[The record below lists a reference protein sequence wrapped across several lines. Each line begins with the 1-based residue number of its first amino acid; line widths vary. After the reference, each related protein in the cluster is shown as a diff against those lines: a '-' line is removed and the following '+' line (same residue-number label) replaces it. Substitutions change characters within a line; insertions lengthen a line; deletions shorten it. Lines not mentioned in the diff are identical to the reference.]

1 MTTQETPAPTPT
13 PTGPKHLD
21 TPTLTDEQKA
31 AAFAAAA
38 HTVETGGLPQGDGGL
53 ADPHRKNAYHFD
65 ELVPT
70 QIQHKARS
78 IIRTFVVSLVGVL
91 AALAAKWGLTLPAD
105 LADTITATVWGL
117 VTVCAQWLLNT
128 KPVDRFLHK
137 VVPFLATTPNK

>member
-1 MTTQETPAPTPT
+1 MTTPIEPTPA

-53 ADPHRKNAYHFD
+53 ADPNRKNAYHFD

-78 IIRTFVVSLVGVL
+78 VIRTFVVSLIGVL
-91 AALAAKWGLTLPAD
+91 AAWGAKVGITLPAD

-137 VVPFLATTPNK
+137 VVPFLATTPSK

>member
-1 MTTQETPAPTPT
+1 MSESALPTPA
-13 PTGPKHLD
+13 GPKHLD

-53 ADPHRKNAYHFD
+53 ADPNRKNAYHFD

-78 IIRTFVVSLVGVL
+78 VIRTFVVSLIGVL
-91 AALAAKWGLTLPAD
+91 AAWCAKVGLTLPAD

-128 KPVDRFLHK
+128 KPVDRILHK

>member
-1 MTTQETPAPTPT
+1 MTTQET

-38 HTVETGGLPQGDGGL
+38 HTVETGGLPRGDGGL
-53 ADPHRKNAYHFD
+53 ADPNRKNAYHFD

-78 IIRTFVVSLVGVL
+78 IIRTFVVSLIGVL
-91 AALAAKWGLTLPAD
+91 AAWCAKVGLTLPAD
-105 LADTITATVWGL
+105 LVDTITATVWGL

-137 VVPFLATTPNK
+137 VVPFLAATPNK

>member
-1 MTTQETPAPTPT
+1 MTTQETPTPAA
-13 PTGPKHLD
+13 TGPKHLD

-38 HTVETGGLPQGDGGL
+38 HTVATGGLPQGDGGL
-53 ADPHRKNAYHFD
+53 ADPNRKNAYHFD

-78 IIRTFVVSLVGVL
+78 VIRTFVVSLVGVL
-91 AALAAKWGLTLPAD
+91 AASAAKWGLTLPAD

-137 VVPFLATTPNK
+137 AVPFLATTPNK

>member
-1 MTTQETPAPTPT
+1 MTDTPTPTPTPT

-53 ADPHRKNAYHFD
+53 ADPNRKNAYHFD

-91 AALAAKWGLTLPAD
+91 AAWCAKVGLTLPAD

>member
-1 MTTQETPAPTPT
+1 MTAPIGPT
-13 PTGPKHLD
+13 AAGPKHLD
-21 TPTLTDEQKA
+21 APTLTDEQKA

-53 ADPHRKNAYHFD
+53 ADPNRKNAYRFD

-78 IIRTFVVSLVGVL
+78 VIRTFAVSSAGVL
-91 AALAAKWGLTLPAD
+91 AALAAKWGLTLPAG

-128 KPVDRFLHK
+128 KPVDRLLHK
-137 VVPFLATTPNK
+137 AVPFLATTPNK

>member
-1 MTTQETPAPTPT
+1 MTAQETSTT
-13 PTGPKHLD
+13 TTGPKHLD

-31 AAFAAAA
+31 AAFASAKR
-38 HTVETGGLPQGDGGL
+38 TVETGGIPQGDGGL
-53 ADPHRKNAYHFD
+53 DDPHRVNAYHFD

-91 AALAAKWGLTLPAD
+91 AAWCAKVGLTLPAD

-128 KPVDRFLHK
+128 KPVDRFLHR

>member
-1 MTTQETPAPTPT
+1 MTTPIEPTPA

-53 ADPHRKNAYHFD
+53 ADPNRKNAYHFD

-78 IIRTFVVSLVGVL
+78 VIRTFVVSLVGVL

-105 LADTITATVWGL
+105 LVDTITATVWGL

>member
-1 MTTQETPAPTPT
+1 MTTQETPTPA
-13 PTGPKHLD
+13 GPKHLD

-38 HTVETGGLPQGDGGL
+38 HTVETGGLPQGDGDGSL
-53 ADPHRKNAYHFD
+53 RDPHRKNAYHFD

-78 IIRTFVVSLVGVL
+78 VIRTFVVSLVGVL
-91 AALAAKWGLTLPAD
+91 AAWGAKVGIALPAD

-128 KPVDRFLHK
+128 KPVDRFLHR

>member
-1 MTTQETPAPTPT
+1 MTDT

-38 HTVETGGLPQGDGGL
+38 HTVETGGLPQGDGDGSL
-53 ADPHRKNAYHFD
+53 RDPNRKNAYHFD

-78 IIRTFVVSLVGVL
+78 VIRTFVVSLVGIL
-91 AALAAKWGLTLPAD
+91 AAWCAKVGLTLPAD

-117 VTVCAQWLLNT
+117 VTLCAQWLLNT

-137 VVPFLATTPNK
+137 VIPFLATTPNK

>member
-1 MTTQETPAPTPT
+1 MTAPVEPT
-13 PTGPKHLD
+13 ATGPKHLD

-31 AAFAAAA
+31 AAFAAAQR
-38 HTVETGGLPQGDGGL
+38 TVETGGLPQGDGGL
-53 ADPHRKNAYHFD
+53 ADPNRKNAYRFD

-78 IIRTFVVSLVGVL
+78 TIRTFAVSLVGVL

-137 VVPFLATTPNK
+137 AVPFLATTPNE

>member
-1 MTTQETPAPTPT
+1 MTAPIEPTQA

-53 ADPHRKNAYHFD
+53 ADPNRKNAYHFD

-78 IIRTFVVSLVGVL
+78 VIRTFAVSLVGVL
-91 AALAAKWGLTLPAD
+91 AAWAAEAGLTLPAD

-137 VVPFLATTPNK
+137 AVPFLATTPNK

>member
-1 MTTQETPAPTPT
+1 MTDTPATA
-13 PTGPKHLD
+13 GPKHLD
-21 TPTLTDEQKA
+21 APALTDEQKA

-38 HTVETGGLPQGDGGL
+38 HTVETGGLPQGDGDGSL
-53 ADPHRKNAYHFD
+53 RDPHRVNAYRFD

-78 IIRTFVVSLVGVL
+78 VIRTFVVSLVGVL
-91 AALAAKWGLTLPAD
+91 AAWCAKVGLTLPAD

-137 VVPFLATTPNK
+137 AVPFLATTPNK

>member
-1 MTTQETPAPTPT
+1 MTTQETLTPIT
-13 PTGPKHLD
+13 TGPKHLD
-21 TPTLTDEQKA
+21 APTLTDEQKA

-38 HTVETGGLPQGDGGL
+38 HTVETGGIPQGDGGL
-53 ADPHRKNAYHFD
+53 ADPNRKNAYHFD

-78 IIRTFVVSLVGVL
+78 VIRTFVVSLIGVL
-91 AALAAKWGLTLPAD
+91 AAFATKVGITLPAD

-137 VVPFLATTPNK
+137 VVPFLATTPSK

>member
-1 MTTQETPAPTPT
+1 VTTQETPA

-21 TPTLTDEQKA
+21 TPTLTEEQKA

-53 ADPHRKNAYHFD
+53 ADPNRKNAYHFD

-70 QIQHKARS
+70 QIKARS
-78 IIRTFVVSLVGVL
+78 VIRTFVVSLIGVL
-91 AALAAKWGLTLPAD
+91 AAWGAKAGITLPAD

-137 VVPFLATTPNK
+137 VVPFLATTPRS

>member
-1 MTTQETPAPTPT
+1 MTTQTE

-38 HTVETGGLPQGDGGL
+38 HTVETGGLPQGDGDGSL
-53 ADPHRKNAYHFD
+53 RDPHRVNAYHFD

-78 IIRTFVVSLVGVL
+78 IIRTFVVSLIGVL
-91 AALAAKWGLTLPAD
+91 AAWGAKVGITLPAD
-105 LADTITATVWGL
+105 LADTLTATVWGL

>member
-1 MTTQETPAPTPT
+1 MSETTPT

-38 HTVETGGLPQGDGGL
+38 HTVETGGLPQGDGDGSL
-53 ADPHRKNAYHFD
+53 RDPNRKNAYHFD

-78 IIRTFVVSLVGVL
+78 VIRTFVVSLIGVL
-91 AALAAKWGLTLPAD
+91 AAFATKMGITLPAD

-137 VVPFLATTPNK
+137 VVPFLATTPSK

>member
-1 MTTQETPAPTPT
+1 MTTPIDPTPAPA
-13 PTGPKHLD
+13 GPKHLD
-21 TPTLTDEQKA
+21 APTLTDEQKA

-53 ADPHRKNAYHFD
+53 ADPNRKNAYHFD

-78 IIRTFVVSLVGVL
+78 VIRTFVVSLVGVL
-91 AALAAKWGLTLPAD
+91 AAFAAKAGLTLPAD
-105 LADTITATVWGL
+105 LADTITAAVWGL

>member
-1 MTTQETPAPTPT
+1 MTAQETPTA
-13 PTGPKHLD
+13 TGPKHLD

-38 HTVETGGLPQGDGGL
+38 HTVETGGLPQGDGDGSL
-53 ADPHRKNAYHFD
+53 RDPHRKNAYHFD

-78 IIRTFVVSLVGVL
+78 VIRTFVVSLIGVL
-91 AALAAKWGLTLPAD
+91 AAWGAKVGIALPAD

-128 KPVDRFLHK
+128 KPVDRFLHR

>member
-1 MTTQETPAPTPT
+1 MTTQETTPAPA
-13 PTGPKHLD
+13 GPKHLD

-38 HTVETGGLPQGDGGL
+38 HTVETGGLPQGDGDGSL
-53 ADPHRKNAYHFD
+53 RDPNRKNAYHFD

-78 IIRTFVVSLVGVL
+78 VIRTFVVSLVGVL

-137 VVPFLATTPNK
+137 VVPFLAATPNK

>member
-1 MTTQETPAPTPT
+1 MTAQGTPAA
-13 PTGPKHLD
+13 TGPKHLD
-21 TPTLTDEQKA
+21 APTLTDEQKA

-53 ADPHRKNAYHFD
+53 ADPNRKNAYRFD

-78 IIRTFVVSLVGVL
+78 VIRTFVASLVGVL
-91 AALAAKWGLTLPAD
+91 AALAAKRGLTLPAD
-105 LADTITATVWGL
+105 LVDAITAAVWGL
-117 VTVCAQWLLNT
+117 VTVCAQWSLNT

-137 VVPFLATTPNK
+137 AVPFLATTPSK

>member
-1 MTTQETPAPTPT
+1 MTTQETPTSS
-13 PTGPKHLD
+13 GPKHLD
-21 TPTLTDEQKA
+21 TPALTDEQKA

-53 ADPHRKNAYHFD
+53 ADPNRKNAYHFD

-78 IIRTFVVSLVGVL
+78 IIRTFAVSLVGVL
-91 AALAAKWGLTLPAD
+91 AAFAAKVGLTLPAD

-128 KPVDRFLHK
+128 EPVDRFLHK
-137 VVPFLATTPNK
+137 AVPFLATTPNR

>member
-1 MTTQETPAPTPT
+1 MSESALPTPA
-13 PTGPKHLD
+13 GPKHLD
-21 TPTLTDEQKA
+21 APTLTDEQKA

-53 ADPHRKNAYHFD
+53 ADPNRKNAYHFD

-91 AALAAKWGLTLPAD
+91 AAFAAKVGLTLPAD
-105 LADTITATVWGL
+105 LADTITAAVWGL

>member
-1 MTTQETPAPTPT
+1 MTTQETPTA
-13 PTGPKHLD
+13 TGPKHLD
-21 TPTLTDEQKA
+21 APTLTDEQKA

-38 HTVETGGLPQGDGGL
+38 HTVETGGLPQGDGDGSL
-53 ADPHRKNAYHFD
+53 RDPNRKNAYHFD

-78 IIRTFVVSLVGVL
+78 IIRTFAVSLVGVL
-91 AALAAKWGLTLPAD
+91 AAWCAKVGLTLPAD

-137 VVPFLATTPNK
+137 AVPFLATTPNK

>member
-1 MTTQETPAPTPT
+1 MTTQGTPAA
-13 PTGPKHLD
+13 TGPKHLD
-21 TPTLTDEQKA
+21 APTLTDEQKA

-53 ADPHRKNAYHFD
+53 ADPGRRNAYHFD

-91 AALAAKWGLTLPAD
+91 AAFAAKIGLTLPAD
-105 LADTITATVWGL
+105 LADTITAAVWGL

-128 KPVDRFLHK
+128 RPVDRLLHK
-137 VVPFLATTPNK
+137 AVPFLATTPNK

>member
-1 MTTQETPAPTPT
+1 MSETPT
-13 PTGPKHLD
+13 PATGPKHLD

-38 HTVETGGLPQGDGGL
+38 HTVETGGLPQGDGDGSL
-53 ADPHRKNAYHFD
+53 RDPNRKNAYHFD

-78 IIRTFVVSLVGVL
+78 IIRTFVVSLIGVL
-91 AALAAKWGLTLPAD
+91 AAWGAKVGITLPAD

>member
-1 MTTQETPAPTPT
+1 MSESALPTPA
-13 PTGPKHLD
+13 GPKHLD
-21 TPTLTDEQKA
+21 TPTLTDEQKE

-53 ADPHRKNAYHFD
+53 ADPNRKNAYHFD

-78 IIRTFVVSLVGVL
+78 VIRTFVVSLIGVL
-91 AALAAKWGLTLPAD
+91 AAWGAKVGITLPAD

>member
-1 MTTQETPAPTPT
+1 MTAQETPTA
-13 PTGPKHLD
+13 TGPKHLD
-21 TPTLTDEQKA
+21 APTLTDEQKA

-38 HTVETGGLPQGDGGL
+38 HTVETGGLPQGDGDGSL
-53 ADPHRKNAYHFD
+53 RDPHRKNAYHFD

-78 IIRTFVVSLVGVL
+78 VIRTFAVSLVGVL
-91 AALAAKWGLTLPAD
+91 AAWCAKVGLTLPAD

>member
-1 MTTQETPAPTPT
+1 MTTQETPA
-13 PTGPKHLD
+13 TGPKHLD

-38 HTVETGGLPQGDGGL
+38 HTVDTGGLPQGDGGL
-53 ADPHRKNAYHFD
+53 ADPNRKNAYHLD

-78 IIRTFVVSLVGVL
+78 VIRTFVVSLIGVL
-91 AALAAKWGLTLPAD
+91 AAFAAKVGLTLPAD

>member
-1 MTTQETPAPTPT
+1 MSESALPTPA
-13 PTGPKHLD
+13 GPKHLD
-21 TPTLTDEQKA
+21 TPTLTDEQKE

-53 ADPHRKNAYHFD
+53 ADPNRKNAYHFD

-70 QIQHKARS
+70 QIQHRARS
-78 IIRTFVVSLVGVL
+78 VIRTFVVSLVGIL
-91 AALAAKWGLTLPAD
+91 AAWAAKVGLTLPAD

>member
-1 MTTQETPAPTPT
+1 MTAPVEPTPA

-38 HTVETGGLPQGDGGL
+38 RTVETGGLPQGDGGL
-53 ADPHRKNAYHFD
+53 ADPNRKNAYHFD

-70 QIQHKARS
+70 QIRHKARS
-78 IIRTFVVSLVGVL
+78 IIRTFAVSLVGVL
-91 AALAAKWGLTLPAD
+91 AALAAKVGLTLPAD

-137 VVPFLATTPNK
+137 AVPFLATTPNK

>member
-1 MTTQETPAPTPT
+1 VSEPTPT
-13 PTGPKHLD
+13 PTTGPKHLD

-38 HTVETGGLPQGDGGL
+38 HTVETGGLPQGDGDGSL
-53 ADPHRKNAYHFD
+53 SDPRRKNAYHFD

-78 IIRTFVVSLVGVL
+78 VIRTFVVSLIGVL
-91 AALAAKWGLTLPAD
+91 AAWGAKVGITLPAG

-137 VVPFLATTPNK
+137 VVPFLATTPRS

>member
-1 MTTQETPAPTPT
+1 MSETPTPT
-13 PTGPKHLD
+13 TGPKHLD

-38 HTVETGGLPQGDGGL
+38 HTVETGGLPQGDGDGSL
-53 ADPHRKNAYHFD
+53 RDPNRKNAYHFD

-78 IIRTFVVSLVGVL
+78 IIRTFVVSLIGVL
-91 AALAAKWGLTLPAD
+91 AAWGAKVGITLPAD

>member
-1 MTTQETPAPTPT
+1 MTTQETPTSS
-13 PTGPKHLD
+13 GPKHLD
-21 TPTLTDEQKA
+21 TPALTDEQKA

-53 ADPHRKNAYHFD
+53 ADPNRKNAYHFD

-78 IIRTFVVSLVGVL
+78 VIRTFVVSLVGVL
-91 AALAAKWGLTLPAD
+91 AAFAAKVGLTLPAD

-117 VTVCAQWLLNT
+117 VTVCAQGLLNT

-137 VVPFLATTPNK
+137 AVPFLATTPNK

>member
-1 MTTQETPAPTPT
+1 MTTPIEPTPA

-53 ADPHRKNAYHFD
+53 ADPNRKNAYHFD

-78 IIRTFVVSLVGVL
+78 IIRTFVVSLMGVL
-91 AALAAKWGLTLPAD
+91 AALAAK
-105 LADTITATVWGL
+105 
-117 VTVCAQWLLNT
+117 
-128 KPVDRFLHK
+128 
-137 VVPFLATTPNK
+137 

>member
-1 MTTQETPAPTPT
+1 MTTPIEPT
-13 PTGPKHLD
+13 TGPKHLD

-38 HTVETGGLPQGDGGL
+38 HTVETGGLPRGDGGL
-53 ADPHRKNAYHFD
+53 ADPNRKNAYHLD

-70 QIQHKARS
+70 QVQHKARS
-78 IIRTFVVSLVGVL
+78 VIRTFVVSLVGVL
-91 AALAAKWGLTLPAD
+91 AAFAAKVGLTLPAD
-105 LADTITATVWGL
+105 LADTITAAVWGL

-137 VVPFLATTPNK
+137 AVPFLATTPNK

>member
-1 MTTQETPAPTPT
+1 MTDAPAPAA
-13 PTGPKHLD
+13 TGPKHLD
-21 TPTLTDEQKA
+21 APTLTDEQKA

-38 HTVETGGLPQGDGGL
+38 HTVETGGLPPGDGGL
-53 ADPHRKNAYHFD
+53 ADPNRKNAYRFD

-70 QIQHKARS
+70 QIQHRARS
-78 IIRTFVVSLVGVL
+78 IVRTFVVSLVGVL
-91 AALAAKWGLTLPAD
+91 AAWCAKAGLTLPAD
-105 LADTITATVWGL
+105 LADTIAATVWGL